1 MAIALDVETMKGH
14 VPTPIRV
21 FRGVQDTYLLLR
33 MKWADIDNLFA
44 RLFLVAGLALL
55 LGMVVTVSYTGFFIR
70 NLAQNGTTNPEIQE
84 YALTYL
90 GIFQNGELGTI
101 GATALGLSAI
111 SAIIAPLGGAV
122 RTFIISPREIVPFP
136 LSRWHRFS
144 DSIVAQAFSV
154 ISLLQLVA
162 LTAITSL
169 IVLQGNREVALLFTW
184 FIWIALVA
192 LSIIA
197 TWAAELLYRSFGPK
211 VRVGI
216 VGGIFVLIALALA
229 VDPNHGKTLFGMGT
243 AYSDAI
249 TKASTTTSLVS
260 VVQMLSVPLIIA
272 AILFFGAGF
281 LASMALSRPEYLPVK
296 IKDKASMK
304 KVRVTKSFKT
314 PELELLKTL
323 ALAIVRSPEGRKPI
337 IAVLTIGIA
346 GTALMGGQQAVA
358 VGFTLMVP
366 LVAALAWGANAFGII
381 GNGLS
386 WLSNHPRL
394 FNRLPWLL
402 FGLQVVVTISLFTIV
417 WLPAVL
423 MGKVDGQT
431 IVSISTAAIATSFIV
446 SRSSMQ
452 KSMHRP
458 HPMYFGQRNESL
470 LPPLTTIGYTFRFTF
485 WAGQYGLILVSLNGN
500 LGYQLPMMFAAIA
513 WSLIRMARLHYKW
526 THIPNIRRN
535 VLTTFSQA

>member
-1 MAIALDVETMKGH
+1 MKNH
-14 VPTPIRV
+14 IPTPHRV
-21 FRGVQDTYLLLR
+21 FTGVQDTYLLLK
-33 MKWADIDNLFA
+33 MKWADIDTLVA

-55 LGMVVTVSYTGFFIR
+55 LGLVVAVSYTGFFIR
-70 NLAQNGTTNPEIQE
+70 NLAQNGATNPELQE

-101 GATALGLSAI
+101 GATALGLSVI

-122 RTFIISPREIVPFP
+122 RTFVISPREVVPFP

-154 ISLLQLVA
+154 LSLLQLIV

-184 FIWIALVA
+184 FIWLALVA
-192 LSIIA
+192 LSIFA

-211 VRVGI
+211 VRAGVIGA
-216 VGGIFVLIALALA
+216 IFAVTAFALA

-249 TKASTTTSLVS
+249 TRASSTSNFGEI
-260 VVQMLSVPLIIA
+260 VVMLGIPIAIA
-272 AILFFGAGF
+272 ALLFFGAGY
-281 LASMALSRPEYLPVK
+281 LSSMSLSRPEYLPVK
-296 IKDKASMK
+296 IDEKKTPQ
-304 KVRVTKSFKT
+304 KVRVSKSFKT

-323 ALAIVRSPEGRKPI
+323 VLAIVRSPEGRKPI
-337 IAVLTIGIA
+337 VAVLGLGLLGAT
-346 GTALMGGQQAVA
+346 LMGGQQAVI
-358 VGFTLMVP
+358 VGFILMVP
-366 LVAALAWGANAFGII
+366 LVAALAWGANSFGVI
-381 GNGLS
+381 GNGLP
-386 WLSNHPRL
+386 WLSNQPRL

-402 FGLQVVVTISLFTIV
+402 FGLQATVTLILFTII
-417 WLPAVL
+417 WLPAAL
-423 MGKVDGQT
+423 IGKVDGPT
-431 IVSISTAAIATSFIV
+431 LLSIIAGATATTFIV

-458 HPMYFGQRNESL
+458 RPMYFGQRNESL

-485 WAGQYGLILVSLNGN
+485 WAGQYGLITVSLGN
-500 LGYQLPMMFAAIA
+500 TGYQFLAMGLAMA
-513 WSLIRMARLHYKW
+513 WSLIRMARLQYKW
-526 THIPNIRRN
+526 THNPDIRRN